1 MCFCKREWCRI
12 GKHYYPGTRCKMT
25 ARHRKRERQMREL
38 LRGDIICVS
47 GSEHLSIYI
56 QSSSAPQWELMY
68 NSCGTCERA
77 INTVAPLVSMA
88 PSQHLWSPKPRLVS
102 RASQGELG
110 MKTRIWWYNVFAA
123 EPVAQSHASI
133 VTNPWIG
140 GGGGVVLHDFWERPT
155 DIFCLELYPRVI
167 GAFFCPSALTT
178 CTIYIPHSVVKT
190 VARLSFPPPCLY
202 NLEGKG
208 WLSYGFCLG
217 QKKNKN
223 AIRPCCVKD
232 VKEDCLLHMCGEF
245 KRGRGTC
252 RARNSLRMLGA
263 GAVASNCHYIP
274 LDRRINQLNG
284 THATEL
290 W

>member
-110 MKTRIWWYNVFAA
+110 MKTRIWWYNLFAA
-123 EPVAQSHASI
+123 ELVVQSHASI
-133 VTNPWIG
+133 VTNLWIG
-140 GGGGVVLHDFWERPT
+140 GRWGV
-155 DIFCLELYPRVI
+155 
-167 GAFFCPSALTT
+167 
-178 CTIYIPHSVVKT
+178 
-190 VARLSFPPPCLY
+190 
-202 NLEGKG
+202 
-208 WLSYGFCLG
+208 
-217 QKKNKN
+217 
-223 AIRPCCVKD
+223 
-232 VKEDCLLHMCGEF
+232 
-245 KRGRGTC
+245 
-252 RARNSLRMLGA
+252 
-263 GAVASNCHYIP
+263 
-274 LDRRINQLNG
+274 
-284 THATEL
+284 
-290 W
+290 